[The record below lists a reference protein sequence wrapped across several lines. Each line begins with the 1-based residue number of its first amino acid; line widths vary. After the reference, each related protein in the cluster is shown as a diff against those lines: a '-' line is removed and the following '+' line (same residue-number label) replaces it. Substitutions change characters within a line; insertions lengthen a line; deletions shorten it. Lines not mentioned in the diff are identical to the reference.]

1 MAELPEHNYI
11 IEARGVV
18 KKFGFKTVLR
28 NVDLFL
34 KKGDLLALFG
44 HNGAGKTTLMQILCS
59 LMRPTSGEICIAGF
73 DLPHDSESLRQVIGV
88 ISHNTFL
95 YTNLSADE
103 NLRFYGMMY
112 GVPKL
117 NKRIEEVMALVGLSK
132 HLKDRVQTFSRGMQQ
147 RLSVARA
154 IIHDPLILFLD
165 EPYTGLDQHGGEEL
179 KQLLENFRDQKKT
192 IIMTSHDLDRG
203 LELCTQ
209 AAILRSGRLV
219 YREDI
224 ANIDKG
230 DFKNTYLKFT
240 VKKPLFA

>member
-1 MAELPEHNYI
+1 
-11 IEARGVV
+11 
-18 KKFGFKTVLR
+18 
-28 NVDLFL
+28 
-34 KKGDLLALFG
+34 
-44 HNGAGKTTLMQILCS
+44 
-59 LMRPTSGEICIAGF
+59 MRPTSGEICIAGF

-219 YREDI
+219 YKEDI

>member
-1 MAELPEHNYI
+1 MVELPKHNYI
-11 IEARGVV
+11 IEAKGVV

-28 NVDLFL
+28 RVDLFL
-34 KKGDLLALFG
+34 KQGDFLALFG
-44 HNGAGKTTLMQILCS
+44 HNGAGKTTLIQILCS
-59 LMRPTSGEICIAGF
+59 LMRPTSGEVCVAGF
-73 DLPHDSESLRQVIGV
+73 DTRYNREALREVIGV

-95 YTNLSADE
+95 YNNLSAAE
-103 NLRFYGMMY
+103 NLKFYGMMY
-112 GVPKL
+112 GVMKL
-117 NKRIEEVMALVGLSK
+117 NKKIEEVMELVGLSK
-132 HLKDRVQTFSRGMQQ
+132 YMKDRVQTFSRGMQQ

-192 IIMTSHDLDRG
+192 IIMTSHNLDRG

-209 AAILRSGRLV
+209 AAILRAGTLV

-224 ANIDKG
+224 ATVDKG

-240 VKKPLFA
+240 GKKPLLK

>member
-1 MAELPEHNYI
+1 MVELPKHNYI
-11 IEARGVV
+11 IEAKGVV

-28 NVDLFL
+28 RVDLFL
-34 KKGDLLALFG
+34 KQGDFLALFG
-44 HNGAGKTTLMQILCS
+44 HNGAGKTTLIQILCS
-59 LMRPTSGEICIAGF
+59 LMRPTSGEVCVAGF
-73 DLPHDSESLRQVIGV
+73 DTRYNSEALREVIGV

-95 YTNLSADE
+95 YNNLSAAE
-103 NLRFYGMMY
+103 NLKFYGMMY
-112 GVPKL
+112 GVMKL
-117 NKRIEEVMALVGLSK
+117 NKKIEEVMELVGLSK
-132 HLKDRVQTFSRGMQQ
+132 YMKDRVQTFSRGMQQ

-192 IIMTSHDLDRG
+192 IIMTSHNLDRG

-209 AAILRSGRLV
+209 AAILRAGTLV

-224 ANIDKG
+224 ATVDKG

-240 VKKPLFA
+240 GKKPLLK